1 MSADLS
7 TYSYTGRIV
16 MIRSLGLRG
25 WITAWREWGGYVW
38 ATVETED
45 GERWTNVP
53 ITGEPEAEVVL
64 VDADAPPAA
73 PAPGPRVPDL
83 SAGDLADLTAPDLA
97 RATLVALERGA
108 RVRPEA
114 VRALAHAVL
123 RQGGA

>member
-16 MIRSLGLRG
+16 MIRSLGLR
-25 WITAWREWGGYVW
+25 GYVW

-73 PAPGPRVPDL
+73 PAPGPRVPGL
-83 SAGDLADLTAPDLA
+83 FAGGDLADLTAPDLA